1 MAIMI
6 DPGNY
11 VRVLRSDA
19 LDKAIALHA
28 GSEVPPMDELLKTA
42 DAIATWLDKGD
53 VPR

>member
-1 MAIMI
+1 MAT

-19 LDKAIALHA
+19 LDKAITLHSVGDIPSMA
-28 GSEVPPMDELLKTA
+28 QLLKTA

-53 VPR
+53 VPQ